1 MSGILIPLSER
12 QSRPSQ
18 RNVSD
23 PYNLA
28 IPPRSQRRSTYQR
41 ADTPTQYLDP
51 PDEVKEKRGTPYLE
65 IPTATIVVTERPRP
79 RTLNGSSQSMIFRH
93 ESKYDPK
100 RWEKP
105 RKKINDRV
113 LAFAVT
119 FGLAVLLA
127 IAIPLAV
134 ILPQKYIKPLPIN
147 VLVPFFVDTVN
158 DSWERLEDAIIKYHD
173 IHFSVVVNPN
183 DGPGNATWPSA
194 TMIESVQRINKF
206 ANVQVL
212 GYIDTANG
220 TMLNA
225 TVRTQIATYAGWS
238 NVTEDFALDGIFFDR
253 TPWKNDDEGKVQA
266 YLRNVSATVRTA
278 DGWADGRKGL
288 VVHNAGHIPDAD
300 LMDEKPDI
308 VVMFEGAYDDMP
320 EREALHAELAAAKGE
335 RESFAMLVNSVPKDL
350 GRGGLR
356 RIVESVRRDVEW
368 LYLTNL
374 TDNVYA
380 GYSSFWEQWLDVS
393 W

>member
-1 MSGILIPLSER
+1 MLASLSDNLIT
-12 QSRPSQ
+12 
-18 RNVSD
+18 N
-23 PYNLA
+23 
-28 IPPRSQRRSTYQR
+28 
-41 ADTPTQYLDP
+41 ADLTH
-51 PDEVKEKRGTPYLE
+51 
-65 IPTATIVVTERPRP
+65 
-79 RTLNGSSQSMIFRH
+79 S
-93 ESKYDPK
+93 
-100 RWEKP
+100 
-105 RKKINDRV
+105 
-113 LAFAVT
+113 
-119 FGLAVLLA
+119 
-127 IAIPLAV
+127 
-134 ILPQKYIKPLPIN
+134 
-147 VLVPFFVDTVN
+147 
-158 DSWERLEDAIIKYHD
+158 IIKYHD

-288 VVHNAGHIPDAD
+288 VVHNSGHIPDAD

-308 VVMFEGAYDDMP
+308 LVMFEGAYSDMP
-320 EREALHAELAAAKGE
+320 ERKALHAELAAAKGE
-335 RESFAMLVNSVPKDL
+335 RESFAMLVNSVPGDL